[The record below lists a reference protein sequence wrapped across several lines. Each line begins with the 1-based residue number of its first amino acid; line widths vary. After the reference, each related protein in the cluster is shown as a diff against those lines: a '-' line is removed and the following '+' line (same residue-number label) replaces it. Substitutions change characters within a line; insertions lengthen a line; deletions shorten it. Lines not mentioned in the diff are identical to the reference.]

1 MVLEAEAVLE
11 STVAAVVSF
20 KEAAVS
26 SGKAP
31 ILVNLP
37 PVSLSRSEGAFGI
50 GTAAQGNRRQKRSEK
65 DKRERL
71 EYPSL
76 AVGSTMKAQRNLRVL
91 KEFDRMSVLDPDTKI
106 RA

>member
-1 MVLEAEAVLE
+1 MVVLEVEAVLE
-11 STVAAVVSF
+11 LTVAAVVSL
-20 KEAAVS
+20 KEVAVL

-50 GTAAQGNRRQKRSEK
+50 GMAAQGNQRQKRSEK

-76 AVGSTMKAQRNLRVL
+76 AVGSTMKARRSL
-91 KEFDRMSVLDPDTKI
+91 
-106 RA
+106 